1 MHVKNKYSVVGTKSV
16 PKLTAAET
24 KATLEMFQSGLGEAN
39 WASRHAKW
47 ECTFST
53 SVNGRLML
61 LAGEDALDSLTQE
74 IQYMFAT
81 KYMGIRYR
89 SDRYDQFTAKY
100 DAAFDPDEKDGK
112 SMGGYLVK
120 LFGGLI
126 SWSAEKERNVAVS
139 TTHSEYQAQTA
150 VTKCVV
156 TFASFYL
163 RWV

>member
-1 MHVKNKYSVVGTKSV
+1 M
-16 PKLTAAET
+16 
-24 KATLEMFQSGLGEAN
+24 
-39 WASRHAKW
+39 
-47 ECTFST
+47 
-53 SVNGRLML
+53 
-61 LAGEDALDSLTQE
+61 AGEDALDSLTQE

-126 SWSAEKERNVAVS
+126 SWSAKKELNVAVS

-150 VTKCVV
+150 VTKRVV
-156 TFASFYL
+156 HL
-163 RWV
+163 R